1 MLSIGDFSEDGGAM
15 GAGGGGEIGRAMVE
29 SFVGEESEGVGFFRL
44 FGNVEVGGRTY
55 IDGIVRKIAGG
66 PPPLKLRRAGE
77 WRVAR
82 GNE

>member
-1 MLSIGDFSEDGGAM
+1 MLSIGDFTEEGGVC

-55 IDGIVRKIAGG
+55 IDGIVWKIAGG

>member
-1 MLSIGDFSEDGGAM
+1 VLSIGDFTEDGGVC
-15 GAGGGGEIGRAMVE
+15 GAGGGREIGGAMVE
-29 SFVGEESEGVGFFRL
+29 GFVAEEGESVGFFRL

-66 PPPLKLRRAGE
+66 PPLVKLRRAGE